1 MIKSLRPR
9 SDFAMEA
16 SMSFS
21 FGARKRTF
29 NVLNIASTNV
39 LQFQEWLRTFPESLP

>member
-1 MIKSLRPR
+1 MIESLRPR
-9 SDFAMEA
+9 SDFATEA

-29 NVLNIASTNV
+29 NVLNIARSNI
-39 LQFQEWLRTFPESLP
+39 LQFQEWLRTLPESLS